1 VASAV
6 AVVLVLILVYLII
19 LSVIWHIESIVIGGQ

>member
-1 VASAV
+1 MASAV